1 MDAVIDRFGRV
12 VIPKELRDAL
22 GLKAGSVLQILFGN
36 HEIRLKP
43 AKDVVLTSKEGH
55 VTVLN
60 VQLPGDGAVDIVRKV
75 RNARIA
81 KVAGISEDDL

>member
-1 MDAVIDRFGRV
+1 
-12 VIPKELRDAL
+12 
-22 GLKAGSVLQILFGN
+22 
-36 HEIRLKP
+36 LKP
-43 AKDVVLTSKEGH
+43 AKDVVMTSKEGH